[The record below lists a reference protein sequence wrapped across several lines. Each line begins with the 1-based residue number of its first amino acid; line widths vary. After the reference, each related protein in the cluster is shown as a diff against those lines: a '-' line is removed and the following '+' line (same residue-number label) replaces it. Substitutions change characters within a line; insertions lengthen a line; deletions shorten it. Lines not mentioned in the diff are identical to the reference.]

1 MTWIQLRHVYKAF
14 VFSKLLY
21 ASPAWWGFTSAARP
35 TSNVSR
41 QHYDVLS
48 GSIDRACLIILV
60 GSRSYRQRRS
70 LLTPVVVTVL
80 DQH

>member
-1 MTWIQLRHVYKAF
+1 MFTEVNGEHGSVQGWDDYSGEGGPLTWIQLRHVYKAF

-48 GSIDRACLIILV
+48 GSI
-60 GSRSYRQRRS
+60 
-70 LLTPVVVTVL
+70 
-80 DQH
+80 